1 MIYRQAFHTSSTTI
15 LNCSNKYQASATN
28 INIFLFHISVSGKLV
43 FSIEQEDHSV
53 LESEESVSI
62 CVTLEK
68 GEPFFGPVLVLTT
81 ESITAN
87 ESERAWNIV
96 CMLCNTSCM

>member
-1 MIYRQAFHTSSTTI
+1 M
-15 LNCSNKYQASATN
+15 
-28 INIFLFHISVSGKLV
+28 
-43 FSIEQEDHSV
+43 